1 MEKIIILC
9 VVFLVV
15 VFLLVFIWKQQNMN
29 AYRERVHH
37 HNHKIGHKHG
47 EGYSIDF
54 YAYASKIRHWNAEFK
69 VYLSVLTLVLC
80 IVFNNPYVS
89 ATVIIAM
96 AYITVIKGKIPAA
109 EYLSI
114 LAIPITFI
122 LLSTFTIA
130 IDFSK
135 QPIGQYN
142 LYLGFC
148 YIFTSTVQ
156 LKKMIFLILK
166 IFAAISALQMM
177 TLSTPTSEIIYVLRK
192 AHVPKL
198 IVELMSLIYRY
209 IFILMDVFTKM
220 KSSAKSRQGYCDF
233 KTSCYT
239 FGSIASNMLI
249 ISLRKANAYYDAM
262 ESRCYDGDLVF
273 LEEDKNVEVIQI
285 VFSAVFIII
294 LVLLWYFTR

>member
-1 MEKIIILC
+1 M
-9 VVFLVV
+9 VVF
-15 VFLLVFIWKQQNMN
+15 FFIWKHKSEHIHIDR
-29 AYRERVHH
+29 AHH
-37 HNHKIGHKHG
+37 HKHKIGHKHG

-54 YAYASKIRHWNAEFK
+54 YAYASKIREWNAVFK
-69 VYLSVLTLVLC
+69 VYLSVLTLILC
-80 IVFNNPYVS
+80 IVLDNPYVS
-89 ATVIIAM
+89 VGVIIAM
-96 AYITVIKGKIPAA
+96 AYVTVIKGQLPLI

-114 LAIPITFI
+114 LTIPITFI

-130 IDFSK
+130 IDFSR

-148 YIFTSTVQ
+148 YVFTSTAQ

-177 TLSTPTSEIIYVLRK
+177 TLSTPASEIIYVLRK
-192 AHVPKL
+192 AHVPKI

-209 IFILMDVFTKM
+209 IFILMDVSVKM
-220 KSSAKSRQGYCDF
+220 KNSAKARHGYCDF

-249 ISLRKANAYYDAM
+249 ISLKKANAYYDAM
-262 ESRCYDGDLVF
+262 EARCYDGDLVF
-273 LEEDKNVEVIQI
+273 LEEDKKVEIAKLAVA
-285 VFSAVFIII
+285 AVFIIFLI
-294 LVLLWYFTR
+294 LLWSFTR